1 MRRNWRGRI
10 AISVISAL
18 GMALVAPL
26 VLSIPAY
33 AVPSLRAPRCPVASR
48 SHGLVTV
55 VCPFTGAESKWK
67 VPLGVTSATFDLYG
81 AQGGSQADTAHAFG
95 GGMGAFVQA
104 TLAVQP
110 GEIFA
115 LFVGGTPA
123 PGSGTGGFNGGGVAA
138 VSSDF
143 VTSAGGGG
151 GGASDVRSGPGYGLG
166 DRLLVAAGGG
176 GNGGDGFSSYY
187 SDNGIW
193 AAGTAGGASGTPG
206 AEPPVRTTAADNAG
220 GAGTA
225 TSGGAGGQGAAY
237 PVYEQPNPSYAPS
250 GTAGTFGVGG
260 TGPSDGSAYGNGGG
274 GGGGYYGGGG
284 GGSAGLCALSPEQ
297 CVGDADG
304 GFGGGGGSDYTTPV
318 ATQVSVSDGAHQGPG
333 EVVIRFRRNRR

>member
-18 GMALVAPL
+18 GMALIAPF
-26 VLSIPAY
+26 VVSVPAY
-33 AVPSLRAPRCPVASR
+33 AVPSLRTARCPVTSR
-48 SHGLVTV
+48 SHGLLTV
-55 VCPFTGAESKWK
+55 VCPFTGAESIWK
-67 VPLGVTSATFDLYG
+67 VPRGVTSATFDLYG

-95 GGMGAFVQA
+95 GGMGGFVQA
-104 TLAVQP
+104 TLAVEP
-110 GEIFA
+110 GETFA
-115 LFVGGTPA
+115 IFVGGTPT
-123 PGSGTGGFNGGGVAA
+123 PGGGTGGFNGGGVAA

-143 VTSAGGGG
+143 LTSAGGGG
-151 GGASDVRSGPGYGLG
+151 GGASDVRSGPGDGLG

-193 AAGTAGGASGTPG
+193 AAGTAGGASGQPG
-206 AEPPVRTTAADNAG
+206 AEPPGGVDNAG